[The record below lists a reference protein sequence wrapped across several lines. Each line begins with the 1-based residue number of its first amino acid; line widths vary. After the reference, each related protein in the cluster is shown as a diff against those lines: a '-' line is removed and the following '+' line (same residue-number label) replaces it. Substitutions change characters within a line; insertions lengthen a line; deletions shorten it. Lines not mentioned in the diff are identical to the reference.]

1 MEKPKIVVAAVIEK
15 DGKYL
20 LIKEKLS
27 SGNEKWIVP
36 GGKVEFGEKL
46 EDAVK
51 REIKEETNL
60 DIEILEFLDFY
71 EAVYPDYD
79 YHTVIF
85 FFHAIPINHDMKLED
100 HILESKFFTKDE
112 INNHELVDS
121 AQWLFENYL

>member
-1 MEKPKIVVAAVIEK
+1 MESKPKIVVAAVIEK

-27 SGNEKWIVP
+27 DGIEKWIVP

-71 EAVYPDYD
+71 EAVFRAVARYEQDRTGQHRQRKQP
-79 YHTVIF
+79 
-85 FFHAIPINHDMKLED
+85 
-100 HILESKFFTKDE
+100 
-112 INNHELVDS
+112 
-121 AQWLFENYL
+121 